1 MKILDSRLNSNS
13 IGYHASAADV
23 ATCIDAV
30 ELTKREVSCDH
41 EHAAGIHYRSEAQV
55 TATT

>member
-41 EHAAGIHYRSEAQV
+41 EHAAGIHY
-55 TATT
+55 